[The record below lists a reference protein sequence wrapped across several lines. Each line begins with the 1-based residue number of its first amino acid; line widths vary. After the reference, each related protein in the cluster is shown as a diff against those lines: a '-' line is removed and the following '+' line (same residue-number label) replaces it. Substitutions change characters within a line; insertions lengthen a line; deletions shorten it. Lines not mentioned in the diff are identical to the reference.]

1 MSQKNKKYETEEVV
15 EEPKEVEMTEEEIKE
30 DQGQKINEGRE
41 Q

>member
-30 DQGQKINEGRE
+30 DQGQKINEGRN
-41 Q
+41 